1 MLPNPLLTT
10 MLVLS
15 IKSTGHNYVNS
26 SEVPRTPSSL
36 PIQTKRQV
44 RLPKQS
50 TNTGV
55 PDSKSP
61 AYPTHQ
67 LPKFNVKL

>member
-15 IKSTGHNYVNS
+15 IKSTEHNYVNS

-50 TNTGV
+50 NV
-55 PDSKSP
+55 VND
-61 AYPTHQ
+61 HQ
-67 LPKFNVKL
+67 NILYDLLKYKVY